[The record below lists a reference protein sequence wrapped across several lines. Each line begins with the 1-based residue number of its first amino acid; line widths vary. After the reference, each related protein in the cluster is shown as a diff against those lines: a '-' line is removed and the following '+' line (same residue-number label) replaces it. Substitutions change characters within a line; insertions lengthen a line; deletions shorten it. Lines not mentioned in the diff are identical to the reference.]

1 MIAKWL
7 ETVRSNRMTETESRR
22 VKVKFAAIVAAVAL
36 SAAAG
41 SITAQA
47 ADAPASGTS
56 LELNK
61 LETTDKG
68 CRAYVV
74 VNNTTDVSYPAYKLD
89 IILFQS
95 DGVIGKRFALDLSP
109 FKSQKKS
116 VKLFDLEGVAC
127 DKIGSFLINE
137 VMECKTDD
145 GPATDCLQRLTT
157 STLTKVQLSK

>member
-1 MIAKWL
+1 MI
-7 ETVRSNRMTETESRR
+7 ETESRR
-22 VKVKFAAIVAAVAL
+22 VKVKFAATIFAV

-41 SITAQA
+41 SITAHA
-47 ADAPASGTS
+47 ADVAASGTS

-74 VNNTTDVSYPAYKLD
+74 VNNTTDVSYSAYKLD

-109 FKSQKKS
+109 FKAQKKS

-137 VMECKTDD
+137 VMECKTDA
-145 GPATDCLQRLTT
+145 GPATDCLQRLAT